1 MSEWKRC
8 TVGDVCEVFD
18 GPHATPPQSNDGPIY
33 LGIPSIRSDGSIDYE
48 NSKRISYEN
57 YPKWTKRVTPQENDV
72 VFSYEANLESYARIP
87 AGFEGC
93 LGRRM
98 AIMRPDPSAIDA
110 RFLYYYTQS
119 PAWKAAIASRTVLG
133 ATVNRIPIA
142 TFPEFPLRLPSLP
155 AQQRIA
161 GVLSA
166 YDKLI
171 ENNRRQIKLL
181 EEAAQRL
188 YKEWFVDL
196 RFPGHET
203 TPIHNGIPEGW
214 TKGSLLDLADVVRG
228 CSYSSDQIV
237 AGNRTLINLGN
248 LTPFGGFRFDYEKP
262 FSGKARP
269 DQTVCQGDVV
279 MGLTEQATGL
289 AGYAALLPCVPT
301 DSVISADLVKLS
313 PREGVP
319 RLFVYALLQYGRLS
333 ALISPLANGTK
344 IKHLRPESLPRAV
357 ALLPATALMKRYA
370 EVVKPMFDKIALAQ
384 QQIVAARE
392 AHDRLLPKLMSG
404 EIEV

>member
-119 PAWKAAIASRTVLG
+119 PAWKAVIASRTVLG

-171 ENNRRQIKLL
+171 EDNRRQIKLL

-392 AHDRLLPKLMSG
+392 ARDRLLPKLMSG

>member
-119 PAWKAAIASRTVLG
+119 PAWKAVIASRTVLG

-155 AQQRIA
+155 AQRRIA

-214 TKGSLLDLADVVRG
+214 KRTTVGKICELIRDSSRPDDRNESTMYIGLEHMPKNSICLNMYGDVSSVTGSKLNFRKNDILFGKIRPYFHKVGFAQCNGVTSTDTLVMRAKPNCFGLLLEIV
-228 CSYSSDQIV
+228 SSDAYV
-237 AGNRTLINLGN
+237 A
-248 LTPFGGFRFDYEKP
+248 Y
-262 FSGKARP
+262 
-269 DQTVCQGDVV
+269 
-279 MGLTEQATGL
+279 AT
-289 AGYAALLPCVPT
+289 AT
-301 DSVISADLVKLS
+301 SKT
-313 PREGVP
+313 
-319 RLFVYALLQYGRLS
+319 
-333 ALISPLANGTK
+333 GTK
-344 IKHLRPESLPRAV
+344 MPRADWN
-357 ALLPATALMKRYA
+357 AMSAYELLEPSAR
-370 EVVKPMFDKIALAQ
+370 VLAQ
-384 QQIVAARE
+384 FDGFVKQITDEIMNLSDQIVAARE
-392 AHDRLLPKLMSG
+392 ARDRLLPKLMSG

>member
-1 MSEWKRC
+1 MSEWKQC

-119 PAWKAAIASRTVLG
+119 PAWKAVIASRTVLG

-155 AQQRIA
+155 AQKRIA

-203 TPIHNGIPEGW
+203 TPIHNGVPEGW
-214 TKGSLLDLADVVRG
+214 KRTTVGQSSSLVSRGVTPAYADDSNELVLGQRCVRNNLVDLSFARHHKPKKPNEKWLKKWDVLINSTGTGSLGRTAQFWLDNNNVVVDSHITIIRAQQREVAAYLGQWAFSNEAMLEALRTGSTGQTELPRDRVANCHILIPDNDLLDLFYTLIEPMTMR
-228 CSYSSDQIV
+228 IV
-237 AGNRTLINLGN
+237 A
-248 LTPFGGFRFDYEKP
+248 
-262 FSGKARP
+262 
-269 DQTVCQGDVV
+269 
-279 MGLTEQATGL
+279 
-289 AGYAALLPCVPT
+289 
-301 DSVISADLVKLS
+301 
-313 PREGVP
+313 
-319 RLFVYALLQYGRLS
+319 
-333 ALISPLANGTK
+333 
-344 IKHLRPESLPRAV
+344 
-357 ALLPATALMKRYA
+357 
-370 EVVKPMFDKIALAQ
+370 AQ

-392 AHDRLLPKLMSG
+392 ARDRLLPKLMSG

>member
-1 MSEWKRC
+1 MSWEKVKLNDIC
-8 TVGDVCEVFD
+8 SSIYDGD
-18 GPHATPPQSNDGPIY
+18 HNAPPKSDTGVPFVTISNIDAA
-33 LGIPSIRSDGSIDYE
+33 DGSIDFSNTAHVP
-48 NSKRISYEN
+48 NSYFESLKPERRPRPGDVLYSVVGSFGIPSLVKDQKPFVFQQHVAILRPNDRIEPEY
-57 YPKWTKRVTPQENDV
+57 
-72 VFSYEANLESYARIP
+72 
-87 AGFEGC
+87 
-93 LGRRM
+93 
-98 AIMRPDPSAIDA
+98 
-110 RFLYYYTQS
+110 LYYSMKSRNFYHWADS
-119 PAWKAAIASRTVLG
+119 VAIGAAQRTVTLG
-133 ATVNRIPIA
+133 QLREKTIA
-142 TFPEFPLRLPSLP
+142 LPPLP

-248 LTPFGGFRFDYEKP
+248 LTPFGGFRFGYEKP

-392 AHDRLLPKLMSG
+392 ARDRLLPKLISG

>member
-1 MSEWKRC
+1 MSEWKQC

-119 PAWKAAIASRTVLG
+119 PAWKAVIASRTVLG

-155 AQQRIA
+155 AQKRIA

-203 TPIHNGIPEGW
+203 TPIHNGVPEGW
-214 TKGSLLDLADVVRG
+214 KRTTVGQSSSFVSRGVTPAYADDSNELVLGQRCVRNNLVDLSFARHHKPKKPNEKWLKKWDVLINSTGTGSLGRTAQFWLDNNNVVVDSHITIIRAQQREVAAYLGQWAFSNEAMLEALHTGSTGQTELPRDRVANCHILIPDNDLLDLFYTLIEPMTMR
-228 CSYSSDQIV
+228 IV
-237 AGNRTLINLGN
+237 A
-248 LTPFGGFRFDYEKP
+248 
-262 FSGKARP
+262 
-269 DQTVCQGDVV
+269 
-279 MGLTEQATGL
+279 
-289 AGYAALLPCVPT
+289 
-301 DSVISADLVKLS
+301 
-313 PREGVP
+313 
-319 RLFVYALLQYGRLS
+319 
-333 ALISPLANGTK
+333 
-344 IKHLRPESLPRAV
+344 
-357 ALLPATALMKRYA
+357 
-370 EVVKPMFDKIALAQ
+370 AQ

-392 AHDRLLPKLMSG
+392 ARDRLLPKLMSG

>member
-119 PAWKAAIASRTVLG
+119 PAWKAVIASRTVLG

-248 LTPFGGFRFDYEKP
+248 LTPFGGFRFGYEKP

-392 AHDRLLPKLMSG
+392 ARDRLLPKLMSG

>member
-119 PAWKAAIASRTVLG
+119 PAWKAVIASRTVLG

-155 AQQRIA
+155 AQQHIA

-214 TKGSLLDLADVVRG
+214 KRTTVGKICELIRDSSRPDDRNESTMYIGLEHMPKNSICLNMYGDASSVTGSKLNFRKNDILFGKIRPYFHKVGFAQCNGVTSTDTLVMRAKPNCFGLLLEIV
-228 CSYSSDQIV
+228 SSDAYV
-237 AGNRTLINLGN
+237 A
-248 LTPFGGFRFDYEKP
+248 Y
-262 FSGKARP
+262 
-269 DQTVCQGDVV
+269 
-279 MGLTEQATGL
+279 AT
-289 AGYAALLPCVPT
+289 AT
-301 DSVISADLVKLS
+301 SKT
-313 PREGVP
+313 
-319 RLFVYALLQYGRLS
+319 
-333 ALISPLANGTK
+333 GTK
-344 IKHLRPESLPRAV
+344 MPRADWN
-357 ALLPATALMKRYA
+357 AMSAYELLEPSAR
-370 EVVKPMFDKIALAQ
+370 VLAQ
-384 QQIVAARE
+384 FDGFVKQITDEIMNLSDQIVAARE
-392 AHDRLLPKLMSG
+392 ARDRLLPKLMSG

>member
-1 MSEWKRC
+1 MSWEK
-8 TVGDVCEVFD
+8 VKLNDVCSSIYD
-18 GPHATPPQSNDGPIY
+18 GDHNAPPKSDTGVPFVTISNIDAA
-33 LGIPSIRSDGSIDYE
+33 DGSIDFSNTAHVP
-48 NSKRISYEN
+48 NSYFESLKPERRPRPGDVLYSVVGSFGIPSLVKDQKPFVFQRHVAILRPNDRIEPEY
-57 YPKWTKRVTPQENDV
+57 
-72 VFSYEANLESYARIP
+72 
-87 AGFEGC
+87 
-93 LGRRM
+93 
-98 AIMRPDPSAIDA
+98 
-110 RFLYYYTQS
+110 LYYSMKSRNFYHWADS
-119 PAWKAAIASRTVLG
+119 VAIGAAQRTVTLG
-133 ATVNRIPIA
+133 QLREKTIA
-142 TFPEFPLRLPSLP
+142 LPPLPVQR
-155 AQQRIA
+155 RIA

-228 CSYSSDQIV
+228 CSYSSDQII

-248 LTPFGGFRFDYEKP
+248 LTPFGGFRFGYEKP

-333 ALISPLANGTK
+333 AFNSPLANGTK

-370 EVVKPMFDKIALAQ
+370 EVVKPMFDKITLAQ

-392 AHDRLLPKLMSG
+392 VRDRLLPKLMSG

>member
-119 PAWKAAIASRTVLG
+119 PAWKAVIASRTVLG

-161 GVLSA
+161 GMLSA

-181 EEAAQRL
+181 EEAAQHL

-214 TKGSLLDLADVVRG
+214 KRTTVGQSSSLVSRGVTPAYADDSNELVLGQRCVRNNLIDLSFARHHKPKKPNEKWLKKWDVLINSTGTGSLGRTAQFWLDNNNVVVDSHITIIRAQQREVAAYLGQWAFSNEAMLEALHTGSTGQTELPRDRVANCHILIPDNDLLDLFYTLIEPMTMR
-228 CSYSSDQIV
+228 IV
-237 AGNRTLINLGN
+237 A
-248 LTPFGGFRFDYEKP
+248 
-262 FSGKARP
+262 
-269 DQTVCQGDVV
+269 
-279 MGLTEQATGL
+279 
-289 AGYAALLPCVPT
+289 
-301 DSVISADLVKLS
+301 
-313 PREGVP
+313 
-319 RLFVYALLQYGRLS
+319 
-333 ALISPLANGTK
+333 
-344 IKHLRPESLPRAV
+344 
-357 ALLPATALMKRYA
+357 
-370 EVVKPMFDKIALAQ
+370 AQ

-392 AHDRLLPKLMSG
+392 ARDRLLPKLMSG

>member
-1 MSEWKRC
+1 MSIKLKDLCELIVDCPHSTEPDEGQGCPIIRTPNIGPGYLNLDGVQRVGEEAYKRRN
-8 TVGDVCEVFD
+8 VRAVPQAGDLIL
-18 GPHATPPQSNDGPIY
+18 A
-33 LGIPSIRSDGSIDYE
+33 R
-48 NSKRISYEN
+48 
-57 YPKWTKRVTPQENDV
+57 
-72 VFSYEANLESYARIP
+72 EAP
-87 AGFEGC
+87 AGNVGIIPDGEKVC
-93 LGRRM
+93 LG
-98 AIMRPDPSAIDA
+98 
-110 RFLYYYTQS
+110 Q
-119 PAWKAAIASRTVLG
+119 RTVLIRPDRSKADPAYLNYYLNAPKQRHKLLSNSNG
-133 ATVNRIPIA
+133 ATVSHVNMPIIHNL
-142 TFPEFPLRLPSLP
+142 PVDLPPLPVQSRN
-155 AQQRIA
+155 A

-203 TPIHNGIPEGW
+203 TPIHNGAPEGW
-214 TKGSLLDLADVVRG
+214 AKGSLLDLADVVRG

-248 LTPFGGFRFDYEKP
+248 LTPFGGFRFGYEKP

-392 AHDRLLPKLMSG
+392 ARDRLLPKLMSG

>member
-1 MSEWKRC
+1 MSWEK
-8 TVGDVCEVFD
+8 VKLNDVCSSIYD
-18 GPHATPPQSNDGPIY
+18 GDHNAPPKSDTGVPFVTISNIDAA
-33 LGIPSIRSDGSIDYE
+33 DGSIDFSNTAHVP
-48 NSKRISYEN
+48 NSYFESLKPERRPRPGDVLYSVVGSFGIPSLVKDQKPFVFQRHVAILRPNDRIETEY
-57 YPKWTKRVTPQENDV
+57 
-72 VFSYEANLESYARIP
+72 
-87 AGFEGC
+87 
-93 LGRRM
+93 
-98 AIMRPDPSAIDA
+98 
-110 RFLYYYTQS
+110 LYYSMKSRNFYHWADS
-119 PAWKAAIASRTVLG
+119 VAIGAAQRTVTLG
-133 ATVNRIPIA
+133 QLREKTIA
-142 TFPEFPLRLPSLP
+142 LPPLPVQR
-155 AQQRIA
+155 RIA

-171 ENNRRQIKLL
+171 ENNRKQIKLL

-248 LTPFGGFRFDYEKP
+248 LTPFGGFRFGYEKP

-392 AHDRLLPKLMSG
+392 ARDRLLPKLMSG

>member
-87 AGFEGC
+87 AAFEGC

-119 PAWKAAIASRTVLG
+119 PAWKAVIASRTVLG

-214 TKGSLLDLADVVRG
+214 KRTTVGKICELIRDSSRPDDRNESTMYIGLEHMPKNSICLNMYGDVSSVTGSKLNFRKNDILFGKIRPYFHKVGFAQCNGVTSTDTLVMRAKPNCFGLLLEIV
-228 CSYSSDQIV
+228 SSDAYV
-237 AGNRTLINLGN
+237 A
-248 LTPFGGFRFDYEKP
+248 Y
-262 FSGKARP
+262 
-269 DQTVCQGDVV
+269 
-279 MGLTEQATGL
+279 AT
-289 AGYAALLPCVPT
+289 AT
-301 DSVISADLVKLS
+301 SKT
-313 PREGVP
+313 
-319 RLFVYALLQYGRLS
+319 
-333 ALISPLANGTK
+333 GTK
-344 IKHLRPESLPRAV
+344 MPRADWN
-357 ALLPATALMKRYA
+357 AMSAYELLEPSAR
-370 EVVKPMFDKIALAQ
+370 VLAQ
-384 QQIVAARE
+384 FDGFVKQITDEIMNLSDQIVAARE
-392 AHDRLLPKLMSG
+392 ARDRLLPKLMSG

>member
-1 MSEWKRC
+1 MSWEKVKLNDIC
-8 TVGDVCEVFD
+8 
-18 GPHATPPQSNDGPIY
+18 SSINDGDHNAPPKSDTGVPFVTISN
-33 LGIPSIRSDGSIDYE
+33 IDAADGSIDFSNTAHVP
-48 NSKRISYEN
+48 NSYFESLKPERRPRPGDVLYSVVGSFGIPSLVKDQKPFVFQRHVAILRPNDRIEPEY
-57 YPKWTKRVTPQENDV
+57 
-72 VFSYEANLESYARIP
+72 
-87 AGFEGC
+87 
-93 LGRRM
+93 
-98 AIMRPDPSAIDA
+98 
-110 RFLYYYTQS
+110 LYYSMKSRNFYHWADS
-119 PAWKAAIASRTVLG
+119 VAIGAAQRTVTLG
-133 ATVNRIPIA
+133 QLREKTIA
-142 TFPEFPLRLPSLP
+142 LPPLP

-203 TPIHNGIPEGW
+203 TPIHNGVPEGW
-214 TKGSLLDLADVVRG
+214 AKGSLLDLANVVRG

-248 LTPFGGFRFDYEKP
+248 LTPFGGFRFGYEKP

-392 AHDRLLPKLMSG
+392 ARDRLLPKLMSG

>member
-110 RFLYYYTQS
+110 RFLYCYTQS
-119 PAWKAAIASRTVLG
+119 PAWKAVIASRTVLG

-196 RFPGHET
+196 HFPGHET

-248 LTPFGGFRFDYEKP
+248 LTPFGGFRFGYEKP

-392 AHDRLLPKLMSG
+392 ARDRLLPKLMSG

>member
-119 PAWKAAIASRTVLG
+119 PAWKAVIASRTVLG

-171 ENNRRQIKLL
+171 ENNRKQIKLL

-214 TKGSLLDLADVVRG
+214 KRTTVGQSSSLVSRGVTPAYADDSNELVLGQRCVRNNLIDLSFARHHKPKKPNEKWLKKWDVLINSTGTGSLGRTAQFWLDNNNVVVDSHITIIRAQQREVAAYLGQWAFSNEAMLEALHTGSTGQTELPRDRVANCHVLIPDNDLLDLFYTLIEPMTMR
-228 CSYSSDQIV
+228 IV
-237 AGNRTLINLGN
+237 A
-248 LTPFGGFRFDYEKP
+248 
-262 FSGKARP
+262 
-269 DQTVCQGDVV
+269 
-279 MGLTEQATGL
+279 
-289 AGYAALLPCVPT
+289 
-301 DSVISADLVKLS
+301 
-313 PREGVP
+313 
-319 RLFVYALLQYGRLS
+319 
-333 ALISPLANGTK
+333 
-344 IKHLRPESLPRAV
+344 
-357 ALLPATALMKRYA
+357 
-370 EVVKPMFDKIALAQ
+370 AQ
-384 QQIVAARE
+384 QQIIAARE
-392 AHDRLLPKLMSG
+392 ARDRLLPKLMSG

>member
-1 MSEWKRC
+1 MSWEKVKLNDIC
-8 TVGDVCEVFD
+8 SSIYDGD
-18 GPHATPPQSNDGPIY
+18 HNAPPKSDTGVPFVTISNIDAA
-33 LGIPSIRSDGSIDYE
+33 DGSIDFSNTAHVP
-48 NSKRISYEN
+48 NSYFESLKPERRPRPGDVLYSVVGSFGIPSLVKDQKPFVFQRHVAILRPNDRIEPEY
-57 YPKWTKRVTPQENDV
+57 
-72 VFSYEANLESYARIP
+72 
-87 AGFEGC
+87 
-93 LGRRM
+93 
-98 AIMRPDPSAIDA
+98 
-110 RFLYYYTQS
+110 LYYSMKSRNFYHWADS
-119 PAWKAAIASRTVLG
+119 VAIGAAQRTVTLG
-133 ATVNRIPIA
+133 QLRKKTIA
-142 TFPEFPLRLPSLP
+142 LPPLPVQS
-155 AQQRIA
+155 RIA

-248 LTPFGGFRFDYEKP
+248 LTPFGGFRFGYEKP

-392 AHDRLLPKLMSG
+392 ARDRLLPKLMSG

>member
-1 MSEWKRC
+1 MSWEKVKLNDIC
-8 TVGDVCEVFD
+8 SSIYDGD
-18 GPHATPPQSNDGPIY
+18 HNAPPKSDTGVPFVTISNIDAA
-33 LGIPSIRSDGSIDYE
+33 DGSIDFSNTAHVP
-48 NSKRISYEN
+48 NSYFESLKPERRPRPGDVLYSVVGSFGIPSLVKDQKPFVFQRHVAILRPNDRIEPEY
-57 YPKWTKRVTPQENDV
+57 
-72 VFSYEANLESYARIP
+72 
-87 AGFEGC
+87 
-93 LGRRM
+93 
-98 AIMRPDPSAIDA
+98 
-110 RFLYYYTQS
+110 LYYSMKSRNFYHWADS
-119 PAWKAAIASRTVLG
+119 VAIGAAQRTVTLG
-133 ATVNRIPIA
+133 QLREKTIA
-142 TFPEFPLRLPSLP
+142 LPPLPVQR
-155 AQQRIA
+155 RIA

-248 LTPFGGFRFDYEKP
+248 LTPFGGFRFGYEKP

-319 RLFVYALLQYGRLS
+319 RLFVYALLQYGHLS

-392 AHDRLLPKLMSG
+392 ARDRLLPKLMSG

>member
-1 MSEWKRC
+1 MSEWTRC

-119 PAWKAAIASRTVLG
+119 PAWKAVIASRTVLG

-155 AQQRIA
+155 AQQRNA

-181 EEAAQRL
+181 DEAARRL

-248 LTPFGGFRFDYEKP
+248 LTPFGGFRFGYEKP

-392 AHDRLLPKLMSG
+392 ARDRLLPKLMSG

>member
-119 PAWKAAIASRTVLG
+119 PAWKAVIASRTVLG

-155 AQQRIA
+155 TQQRIA

-214 TKGSLLDLADVVRG
+214 AKGSLLDLADIVRG

-248 LTPFGGFRFDYEKP
+248 LTPFGGFRFGYEKP

-392 AHDRLLPKLMSG
+392 ARDRLLPKLMSG

>member
-1 MSEWKRC
+1 MSEWKQC

-119 PAWKAAIASRTVLG
+119 PAWKAVIASRTVLG

-155 AQQRIA
+155 AQKRIA

-203 TPIHNGIPEGW
+203 TPIHNGVPEGW
-214 TKGSLLDLADVVRG
+214 KRTTVGKICELIRDSSRPDERNESTMYIGLEHMPKNSICLNMYGDMSSVTGSKLNFRKNDILFGKIRPYFHKVGFAQCNGVTSTDTLVMRAKPNCFGLLLEIV
-228 CSYSSDQIV
+228 SSDVYV
-237 AGNRTLINLGN
+237 A
-248 LTPFGGFRFDYEKP
+248 Y
-262 FSGKARP
+262 
-269 DQTVCQGDVV
+269 
-279 MGLTEQATGL
+279 AT
-289 AGYAALLPCVPT
+289 AT
-301 DSVISADLVKLS
+301 SKT
-313 PREGVP
+313 
-319 RLFVYALLQYGRLS
+319 
-333 ALISPLANGTK
+333 GTK
-344 IKHLRPESLPRAV
+344 MPRADWN
-357 ALLPATALMKRYA
+357 AMSAYELLEPSAR
-370 EVVKPMFDKIALAQ
+370 VLAQ
-384 QQIVAARE
+384 FDGFVKQITDEIMNLSDQIVAARE
-392 AHDRLLPKLMSG
+392 ARDRLLPKLMSG

>member
-119 PAWKAAIASRTVLG
+119 PAWKAVIASRTVLG

-161 GVLSA
+161 GMLSA

-181 EEAAQRL
+181 EEAAQHL

-214 TKGSLLDLADVVRG
+214 KRTTVGQSSSLVSRGVTPAYADDSNELVLGQRCVRNNLIDLSFARHHKPKKPNEKWLKKWDVLINSTGTGSLGRTAQFWLDNNNVVVDSHITIIRAQQREVAAYLGQWAFSNEAMLEALHTGSTGQTELPRDRVANCHILIPDNNLLDLFYTLIEPMTMR
-228 CSYSSDQIV
+228 IV
-237 AGNRTLINLGN
+237 A
-248 LTPFGGFRFDYEKP
+248 
-262 FSGKARP
+262 
-269 DQTVCQGDVV
+269 
-279 MGLTEQATGL
+279 
-289 AGYAALLPCVPT
+289 
-301 DSVISADLVKLS
+301 
-313 PREGVP
+313 
-319 RLFVYALLQYGRLS
+319 
-333 ALISPLANGTK
+333 
-344 IKHLRPESLPRAV
+344 
-357 ALLPATALMKRYA
+357 
-370 EVVKPMFDKIALAQ
+370 AQ